1 MTDITQPEPFVFGVF
16 DDKAECPYCG
26 RGTAGLDGLGLE
38 DGETR
43 VVECAACHAMF
54 EIIAKT
60 VFCYGSRTMGGE

>member
-1 MTDITQPEPFVFGVF
+1 MVDIIQPEPFVFGVF

-26 RGTAGLDGLGLE
+26 RGTVGLDRLGLE

-54 EIIAKT
+54 EIIAKA
-60 VFCYGSRTMGGE
+60 VFQYVSRTMVGE